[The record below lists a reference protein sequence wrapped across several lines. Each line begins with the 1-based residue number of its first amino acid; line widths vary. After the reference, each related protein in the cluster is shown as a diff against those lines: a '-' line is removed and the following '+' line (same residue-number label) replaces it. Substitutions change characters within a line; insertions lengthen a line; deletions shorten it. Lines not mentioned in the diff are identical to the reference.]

1 MSGAL
6 AVDLAI
12 VIAGFM
18 GMEAVTYVVHRFVM
32 HGPLESLHR
41 SHHRN
46 AAAAFAD
53 KRPEPN
59 DVFPAAF
66 SLVVIA
72 ALWVGFNFS
81 GFAWLVPLFVG
92 VTVYGIVY
100 TAIHDG
106 IIHGRV
112 AWMKRIDTRWTR
124 SLTLAHRAHHRTNH
138 EPYGMLLPSLTM
150 RESSVHNQVAH
161 SGSRPSQVPV
171 DQ

>member
-1 MSGAL
+1 MTSGVLNLAL
-6 AVDLAI
+6 I
-12 VIAGFM
+12 VVGFA

-32 HGPLESLHR
+32 HGPFESLHR

-72 ALWVGFNFS
+72 ALWVGFNVS

-106 IIHGRV
+106 VIHGRV

-124 SLTLAHRAHHRTNH
+124 SLTLAHRAHHQANN

-150 RESSVHNQVAH
+150 RNRSLPAQDVR
-161 SGSRPSQVPV
+161 SGSRASHVPV

>member
-1 MSGAL
+1 MSGVPAL
-6 AVDLAI
+6 NLAL
-12 VIAGFM
+12 VTLGFV

-41 SHHRN
+41 SHHRS
-46 AAAAFAD
+46 AAAPFAD

-72 ALWVGFNFS
+72 ALWIGFNVS
-81 GFAWLVPLFVG
+81 GFAWLVPLFIG
-92 VTVYGIVY
+92 VTGYGIIY

-106 IIHGRV
+106 VIHGRV
-112 AWMKRIDTRWTR
+112 AWMKRVDTRWTR
-124 SLTLAHRAHHRTNH
+124 SLTLAHRAHHHANH

-150 RESSVHNQVAH
+150 RQTSVRAQVARN
-161 SGSRPSQVPV
+161 GSRPSQVPV